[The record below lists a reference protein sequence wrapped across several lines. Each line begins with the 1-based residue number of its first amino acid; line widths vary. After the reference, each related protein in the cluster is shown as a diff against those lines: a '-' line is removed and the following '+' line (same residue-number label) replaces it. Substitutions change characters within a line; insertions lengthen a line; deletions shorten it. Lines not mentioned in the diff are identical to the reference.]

1 MHSAYGPRHLP
12 HSADRRQA
20 DRRALS
26 VALGLLTGM
35 MGLEIA
41 FGIIAGSLALLAD
54 AGHMLTDALA
64 LGLAIVAV
72 TVASRPAR
80 GRWTFGLGRV
90 EVLAAQANGISLL
103 LVGAWITYSAVRRL
117 IAPSDV
123 RGGIVVVVAVVG
135 ALVNLV
141 AAMVLARGQSDS
153 INVRGAF
160 LHVTTDLAGFAGT
173 ALAGALILATGWNR
187 FDPIAGLGVASLCFI
202 SAFSLVKESL
212 RIVLEGAPGHI
223 DPETVGHLLVS
234 DAEVVEVHDLHIWTV
249 TSGFPALSAH
259 VLVGRESDC
268 HAVRARLA
276 GALGERFGIDHTTLQ
291 VDHVSDAAHSLGLGS
306 AVSRKRPV
314 EPG

>member
-1 MHSAYGPRHLP
+1 MHSEHGHRHLP
-12 HSADRRQA
+12 HGADRRQA

-26 VALGLLTGM
+26 VALGLLTGLM
-35 MGLEIA
+35 ALEIA

-187 FDPIAGLGVASLCFI
+187 FDPIASLGVACLCFI

-259 VLVGRESDC
+259 VLVGQEADC

-291 VDHVSDAAHSLGLGS
+291 VDHASDAARSFGLGT
-306 AVSRKRPV
+306 AVSRKRPA
-314 EPG
+314 EPR